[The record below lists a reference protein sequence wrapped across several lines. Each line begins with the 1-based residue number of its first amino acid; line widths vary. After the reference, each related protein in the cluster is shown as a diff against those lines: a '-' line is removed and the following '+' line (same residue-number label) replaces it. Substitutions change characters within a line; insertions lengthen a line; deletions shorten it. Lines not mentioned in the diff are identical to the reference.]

1 MSGDASD
8 SSDDSEGKTNEKPCT
23 VKHQITNG
31 KSLTVPA
38 VVNCRSHVDNRG
50 FSNVFLFCN
59 VFHILMF
66 LPNTV
71 QRKNVQLNQT
81 ADWFVSILKNWIEL

>member
-31 KSLTVPA
+31 KSLT
-38 VVNCRSHVDNRG
+38 
-50 FSNVFLFCN
+50 
-59 VFHILMF
+59 
-66 LPNTV
+66 LP
-71 QRKNVQLNQT
+71 
-81 ADWFVSILKNWIEL
+81 DDLK

>member
-31 KSLTVPA
+31 KTPSSQLSLSDIHVSVPEI
-38 VVNCRSHVDNRG
+38 STMFF
-50 FSNVFLFCN
+50 FSVTFSPL
-59 VFHILMF
+59 
-66 LPNTV
+66 
-71 QRKNVQLNQT
+71 
-81 ADWFVSILKNWIEL
+81 